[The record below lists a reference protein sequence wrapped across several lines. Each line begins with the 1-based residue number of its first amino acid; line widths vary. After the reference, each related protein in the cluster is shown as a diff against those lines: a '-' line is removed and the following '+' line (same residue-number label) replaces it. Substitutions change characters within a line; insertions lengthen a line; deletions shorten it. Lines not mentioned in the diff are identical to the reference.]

1 MKSDLKIRHFMP
13 IDNKIP
19 DLASFSFDLP
29 FLIERM
35 KHEEYRK
42 KEPLNA
48 VTLLHTP
55 SKRVVLVALEPDTEI
70 KSYQAKGSLKLQVF
84 EGKINFHTRKNTVI
98 LTAGQKLMTYEKT
111 KYTLTALEVCI
122 VLLTITSHIEN

>member
-1 MKSDLKIRHFMP
+1 MKSDMKIKHFIP
-13 IDNKIP
+13 IENKII
-19 DLASFSFDLP
+19 DLSSFSFDLP

-55 SKRVVLVALEPDTEI
+55 GKRVVLVALEPDTEI
-70 KSYQAKGSLKLQVF
+70 KSYQAQGSLKLQVF
-84 EGKINFHTRKNTVI
+84 EGEIKFHTRKNTVM
-98 LTAGQKLMTYEKT
+98 LTSGQKLMTYEKT
-111 KYTLTALEVCI
+111 KYTLTALEVSI
-122 VLLTITSHIEN
+122 VLLTITSQVEN